1 MGGWGWFMKSMEC
14 CDLLSICFPN
24 VSKDAYRL
32 FVLLDIRILR
42 CLSSTINRVDILHEF
57 QCEITP
63 YKNKIRKNWKTLLI
77 YFEKGFVI
85 YYSKRWYNV
94 CRREKNMRLFESGG
108 NLPKS
113 DNNFEIVENYPC
125 QLTQLCTK
133 K

>member
-1 MGGWGWFMKSMEC
+1 MGGEGWFIKSLEC
-14 CDLLSICFPN
+14 SICFPN

-63 YKNKIRKNWKTLLI
+63 YENKISKNWKTLLI

-85 YYSKRWYNV
+85 YYSKQWFICII

-108 NLPKS
+108 SLPKS
-113 DNNFEIVENYPC
+113 DHELWNCWKLSMPVD
-125 QLTQLCTK
+125 LTL
-133 K
+133 